1 MFWKQVV
8 GLSYKQVLISYKP
21 LSYKKKACIVRKSV
35 SLLDCLT
42 EEEQMLNRILRSILG
57 MGRGIIVL

>member
-21 LSYKKKACIVRKSV
+21 LSYKKKACIVRKLV
-35 SLLDCLT
+35 SAGLSDRRRA
-42 EEEQMLNRILRSILG
+42 NA
-57 MGRGIIVL
+57 